1 MPGRRKVK
9 RIPCQGRR
17 QRRGRRLLL
26 RPTLLVI
33 LLEGQ
38 SHGYQ
43 LSEKLEDYGFDPELL
58 DSSVVY
64 RDLRDMEDRGLI
76 DSHWDEE
83 SKGPRRRVYR
93 INQTGLECLQA
104 WMNGLQD
111 VRDRIGG
118 LINHY
123 QSLADEVGEG

>member
-1 MPGRRKVK
+1 MPGRRKAK
-9 RIPCQGRR
+9 GIPCQGRR

-43 LSEKLEDYGFDPELL
+43 LSERLEDYGFDPELL

-64 RDLRDMEDRGLI
+64 RDLRDMEARGLI

-93 INQTGLECLQA
+93 INQTGLECLQS
-104 WMNGLQD
+104 WMSGLQD
-111 VRDRIGG
+111 VRDRIGE
-118 LINHY
+118 LIMHY
-123 QSLADEVGEG
+123 HSQTEQVSEG

>member
-1 MPGRRKVK
+1 MPGRRKAMH
-9 RIPCQGRR
+9 IPCQGRR

-43 LSEKLEDYGFDPELL
+43 LSERLEDYGFDPDLL

-93 INQTGLECLQA
+93 INQTGLACLQS

-123 QSLADEVGEG
+123 QTLAEEVGEG